1 LQSAEYL
8 VVIEVLNRT
17 HGRDRERMYRALRKC
32 AREEVDAA
40 IDSLEQVGVVTV
52 KGQTIQAGPAL
63 TKLGQL
69 NLIGI

>member
-1 LQSAEYL
+1 MQSAEYL

-40 IDSLEQVGVVTV
+40 IASLEQVGVVTV